1 MSFSASAVL
10 AMAALTSHDLYLKL
24 IPYQPS
30 PGDMLRVE
38 YHNGDSF
45 PNSQVSTKIDRLKD
59 TRIEGGRDFF
69 QFRVEGTAT
78 VADAKAP
85 VNAGNF
91 VAISR
96 TVPNFIQLDAPKFE
110 EYLKH
115 EGLDSVIEW
124 RKQNGETAKPGREIY
139 SKYAK
144 AVGVVSITSDGYAKP
159 AGLTIEFIPML
170 NPYEI
175 RPGFTL
181 PVQVWFRGK
190 PAPGLTVEA
199 SNASN
204 GEVTKTV
211 VGKTDLNGQILIPIP
226 KSGLWKLHTIQM
238 ERRADTKEA
247 DWESFWASLTFEIQ

>member
-1 MSFSASAVL
+1 MSFSVLVAV
-10 AMAALTSHDLYLKL
+10 AALTSHDLYLKL
-24 IPYQPS
+24 IPYNPA
-30 PGDMLRVE
+30 PGEMLRVE
-38 YHNGDSF
+38 YHNGDTF
-45 PNSQVSTKIDRLKD
+45 PNSQVTTKVDRLKD

-69 QFRVEGTAT
+69 QFRIEGTAT

-96 TVPNFIQLDAPKFE
+96 TAPNFIQLDAAKFE

-115 EGLDSVIEW
+115 EGLDSIIEW
-124 RKQNGETAKPGREIY
+124 RKQNGESAKPGREIY

-144 AVGVVSITSDGYAKP
+144 AIGVTSITSDAYSKP
-159 AGLTIEFIPML
+159 AGLAIEFIPML

-190 PAPGLTVEA
+190 PAEGLTIEA
-199 SNASN
+199 SNLSN
-204 GEVTKTV
+204 GEVTRTV
-211 VGKTDLNGQILIPIP
+211 VGKTDASGQVLVPVP
-226 KSGLWKLHTIQM
+226 KNGLWKLHTIKM

-247 DWESFWASLTFEIQ
+247 DWESFWCSLTFEMP